1 MPIFI
6 PRLIAQHAGASYIG
20 ASCRKGVIVV
30 YGKAAVAEGFICG
43 TYHSAYLA
51 SRNDRL
57 TVCLKERRFFV
68 LFLFSVVEHGLGLAK
83 RHIGEGYGSGI
94 CQGTMYHA
102 RNITDSRS
110 VPFHSI
116 SQRNEIIWVHCSVS
130 LICNKVAHLFFTLSK
145 IFHCTEIGY
154 LCYSLLIIGNV
165 IMYPKLFGILDRES
179 ISSAADSGI

>member
-1 MPIFI
+1 M
-6 PRLIAQHAGASYIG
+6 
-20 ASCRKGVIVV
+20 
-30 YGKAAVAEGFICG
+30 
-43 TYHSAYLA
+43 
-51 SRNDRL
+51 
-57 TVCLKERRFFV
+57 

-94 CQGTMYHA
+94 CQRTMYHA
-102 RNITDSRS
+102 RNITDSGS

-165 IMYPKLFGILDRES
+165 IMYPKLFGILDR
-179 ISSAADSGI
+179 